1 MNLVALSP
9 SPCPLSTKHTK
20 LAATNR
26 LSLVTIFNVQMYKIF
41 IDKLKEAFAS
51 VLPVTLIVFAVSFT
65 PLVSL
70 STKQLLV
77 FAVSAVFLVCG
88 IGLFNLGADL
98 AMTPMGEQVGSGLA
112 KSRRLPLLVSVCF
125 VMGVLITVAEPDLS
139 VLAEQVKNAVE
150 PTILISAIGIGVGIF
165 LVLSI
170 VKIVFKKDLSTI
182 IIFFY
187 TVLFMLGMLMV
198 SLNKDSFVALA
209 FDSGGVTTGPIT
221 VPFIMALGVGVAG
234 AIGGK
239 NANENSFGLIALCS
253 VGPIIALMGLILFS
267 KGDLT
272 YELSKEAYS
281 IDANLGKNFLYTILG
296 VAKEVLIALGLI
308 VTFFML
314 LQIMVLRLSKAKLM
328 QIAFGITYTFI
339 GLVIFLTAVAVGFMP
354 IGFELG
360 EQLGHMP
367 RALVVAGF
375 VLGLVVVLAEPAVH
389 VLNNQVEDIT
399 GGLVTKRSM
408 LIALSVGV
416 GISIGLSMIRII
428 VGFPIIYYLIPGY
441 FISLA
446 LSFFVPKLYTA
457 IAFDSGGVA
466 SGPLTSSFI
475 LPLAI
480 GACACIRGGGNS
492 ILNYAFGIVAMVAMT
507 PLITIQVLG
516 FRATVSTALKNRIM
530 MRRIQDAD
538 DEQIIDFI

>member
-1 MNLVALSP
+1 MLKILSE
-9 SPCPLSTKHTK
+9 
-20 LAATNR
+20 
-26 LSLVTIFNVQMYKIF
+26 
-41 IDKLKEAFAS
+41 KLKESFAS
-51 VLPVTLIVFAVSFT
+51 VLPVTLIVLVLSFT
-65 PLVSL
+65 PLVSF
-70 STKQLLV
+70 SMKELLV
-77 FAVSAVFLVCG
+77 FVVCAVFLVVG

-98 AMTPMGEQVGSGLA
+98 AMTPMGEHVGSGLT
-112 KSRRLPLLVSVCF
+112 KSRKLLLLLSVCF

-150 PTILISAIGIGVGIF
+150 PMLLIVTVGIGVGFF
-165 LVLSI
+165 LLLAI
-170 VKIVFKKDLSTI
+170 VKVVWKKDLSTI

-187 TVLFMLGMLMV
+187 MALFMLGMLM
-198 SLNKDSFVALA
+198 LTFGKEQFVPLA

-253 VGPIIALMGLILFS
+253 IGPIIALMGLVIFS

-272 YELSKEAYS
+272 YKLSPESYS
-281 IDANLGKNFLYTILG
+281 IDASLGENFIPT
-296 VAKEVLIALGLI
+296 VAAVAHEVLVALGLI
-308 VTFFML
+308 VVFFL
-314 LQIMVLRLSKAKLM
+314 ALQFVALRLSRSKLVQM
-328 QIAFGITYTFI
+328 SFGICYTFV
-339 GLVIFLTAVAVGFMP
+339 GLVVFLTAVTVGFMP
-354 IGFELG
+354 VGFELG
-360 EQLGHMP
+360 CNLAKMP
-367 RALVVAGF
+367 RALVVSGF
-375 VLGLVVVLAEPAVH
+375 VIGMVVVLAEPAVH
-389 VLNNQVEDIT
+389 VLNKQVEDIT
-399 GGLVTKRSM
+399 GGLVSKRSM

-416 GISIGLSMIRII
+416 GLSIGLSMIRII

-475 LPLAI
+475 LPLSI
-480 GACACIRGGGNS
+480 GACSVIHDGGDS
-492 ILNYAFGIVAMVAMT
+492 ILSYAFGIVAMVAMT
-507 PLITIQVLG
+507 PLITIQVMG
-516 FRATVSTALKNRIM
+516 FRAIASKKIKNRLM

-538 DEQIIDFI
+538 DEQIIDFV